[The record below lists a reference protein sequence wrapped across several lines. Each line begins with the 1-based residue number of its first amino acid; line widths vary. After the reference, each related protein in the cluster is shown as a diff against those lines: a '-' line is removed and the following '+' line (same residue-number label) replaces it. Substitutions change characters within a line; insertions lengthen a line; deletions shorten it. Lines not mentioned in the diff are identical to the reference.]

1 MEGKEMSMS
10 SLSRKPFKALLVLV
24 VIGTMAAALVGCGAP
39 TEAPETEEPTAV
51 EEPTEAPATEEEPT
65 GGEGGEAF
73 TIGVSNGFVGSEW
86 RTQMIQ
92 NMQEVNQ
99 EYMDQGLTNELII
112 ESADVDVQ
120 GQIQQIQN
128 LINRGVDAIIINPND
143 QNALNSVIEE
153 AVNAGIV
160 VIAVDQEVSSE
171 QALNV
176 VTNQKQWAM
185 ISARWLMDQL
195 GGSGDI
201 VLIEGVVGHPA
212 NEARMEGVEE
222 VLSEY
227 PDVEVVGRDT
237 GNWDQAT
244 GQQVMSDFLASLPNI
259 DGVWTQDGMAE
270 GALRAVRTADPEE
283 WPVMVGEARAGYLQL
298 WNEVKQERPDF
309 TSIGVVNPPGQ
320 GVSGLR
326 VALEILQGREVAD
339 DALRGE
345 FGNTLYIP
353 IPGVVTEENFQE
365 IYEQY
370 QDRPA
375 SYTLDG
381 WITEEQAVQ
390 LMEGEITAEDLMGDL
405 PYTGET
411 EAAEPET
418 PTVEASF
425 TPPEQDTPEE
435 ISAVLP
441 VAEDVEG
448 APFTIG
454 VSNGFVGS
462 EWRTQMIQDLQ
473 EANAA
478 YMELGLTNELLIESA
493 DVDVQG
499 QIQQIQ
505 NLMNQGADAI
515 IINPNDQNALN
526 SVIQEAVDEGVVVI
540 AVDQEVSS
548 EAVLN
553 VVTNQKEWA
562 KISARWLVDQLG
574 GSGDVVLIEGV
585 VGHPAN
591 EARMEGV
598 EEVFSEYPELEVVG
612 RDTGNWDQATGQQV
626 MSDFLASL
634 PNIDGVWTQDGMA
647 EGALR
652 AIRTANP
659 DEWPVS
665 TGEARAGFL
674 QLWNEVKQERSDFT
688 SIGVVNPPGQGAS
701 GLRVAL
707 ELLTGSQVDETQL
720 EGEFGNTLYIP
731 IPGVVTEENFQD
743 VYEMYSDAPASYT
756 LDGWISQE
764 DAHAFMQ

>member
-1 MEGKEMSMS
+1 MN
-10 SLSRKPFKALLVLV
+10 SRKSFKALLVLLV
-24 VIGTMAAALVGCGAP
+24 VAMVGTALVGCGAP
-39 TEAPETEEPTAV
+39 TEAPEEEPTAV
-51 EEPTEAPATEEEPT
+51 EEEEPTEPPATEEEPA
-65 GGEGGEAF
+65 EEEAGAPF

-99 EYMDQGLTNELII
+99 EYIDEGLTNELII

-128 LINRGVDAIIINPND
+128 LMNRDVDAIIINPND
-143 QNALNSVIEE
+143 QNALNSVIQE
-153 AVNAGIV
+153 AVDAGIV
-160 VIAVDQEVSSE
+160 VVVVDQEVSAE
-171 QALNV
+171 GALNV

-185 ISARWLMDQL
+185 ISARWLADQL
-195 GGSGDI
+195 EGEGDV

-212 NEARMEGVEE
+212 NEARMAGVEE
-222 VLSEY
+222 VFDQY
-227 PDVEVVGRDT
+227 PDIEVVGRDS

-283 WPVMVGEARAGYLQL
+283 WPVMVGEARVGYLQL
-298 WNEVKQERPDF
+298 WNEVKEERPDF
-309 TSIGVVNPPGQ
+309 TSIGVINPPGQ
-320 GVSGLR
+320 GVSGMR

-339 DALRGE
+339 EALRGE
-345 FGNTLYIP
+345 FGNSLYLP
-353 IPGVVTEENFQE
+353 IPGVVTEENFEEVYQE
-365 IYEQY
+365 F

-390 LMEGEITAEDLMGDL
+390 LMEGELMAEDLMEDL
-405 PYTGET
+405 PYTGE
-411 EAAEPET
+411 EEQAEEPET
-418 PTVEASF
+418 PSVEASF

-441 VAEDVEG
+441 PADEVEG

-462 EWRTQMIQDLQ
+462 EWRTQMVQDLQ
-473 EANAA
+473 DANEA

-493 DVDVQG
+493 DVDIQG

-505 NLMNQGADAI
+505 NLMNRGVDAL

-526 SVIQEAVDEGVVVI
+526 SVMQEAADAGIVVI
-540 AVDQEVSS
+540 SVDQEVSA
-548 EAVLN
+548 EAALN
-553 VVTNQKEWA
+553 VVTDQKEWA

-591 EARMEGV
+591 EARMAGV
-598 EEVFSEYPELEVVG
+598 EEVFSGYSGIEVVG

-652 AIRTANP
+652 AIRTADP
-659 DEWPVS
+659 DEWPTS

-674 QLWNEVKQERSDFT
+674 QLWQEVKQDRPEFT
-688 SIGVVNPPGQGAS
+688 SIGVVNPPGQGVS
-701 GLRVAL
+701 GLRVAMQ
-707 ELLTGSQVDETQL
+707 LLTGSEVDENQL
-720 EGEFGNTLYIP
+720 EGEFGNTLYVP
-731 IPGVVTEENFQD
+731 IPGVVTEENFQE
-743 VYEMYSDAPASYT
+743 VYEMYDDAPASYT

-764 DAHAFMQ
+764 DAAAFMQ